1 MSARRLLLLFALV
14 TTMVALPIPANAG
27 PRTDAAFVRATNADR
42 RDNGLKSLPS
52 SATLAKLARSHSV
65 AMARRSAARYGNRC
79 DSRALWHNDISKASD
94 HWVWLGQ
101 NVGCG
106 SLGSDGLTAS
116 VNRIQNAFMAS
127 SGHRRNILYRKANL
141 FGTGT
146 WIKDGVIWVTV
157 NFEQTTPGWG

>member
-1 MSARRLLLLFALV
+1 MSARRLFLLFVLV
-14 TTMVALPIPANAG
+14 VGLLALPFPAGAG

-42 RDNGLKSLPS
+42 RANGLTSLS
-52 SATLAKLARSHSV
+52 TSGTLAKLARSHSA
-65 AMARRSAARYGNRC
+65 AMGRKAAARYGSRC
-79 DSRALWHNDISKASD
+79 DSRALWHNDISKSSD

-116 VNRIQNAFMAS
+116 VRRIQNAFMAS

-141 FGTGT
+141 FGVGT
-146 WIKDGVIWVTV
+146 WVNDGIIWVTV

>member
-1 MSARRLLLLFALV
+1 MSVRRLLMLLLLV
-14 TTMVALPIPANAG
+14 GSLLALPVPASAG

-42 RDNGLKSLPS
+42 REAGLRSMAT

-65 AMARRSAARYGNRC
+65 AMARKSARYYGGAC
-79 DSRALWHNDISKASD
+79 TGRALWHNDISKASD

-116 VNRIQNAFMAS
+116 VQRVQDAFMRS
-127 SGHRRNILYRKANL
+127 SGHRRNILYRKANM
-141 FGTGT
+141 FGVGT

-157 NFEQTTPGWG
+157 NFEQTTPGWR